1 MKIKDRIKAK
11 SPALFQKITNGCL
24 TIGAIGGAILTVAS
38 GGLLLPAYL
47 VTISGYMV
55 AVGVVGG
62 AVSKLTVDTGVD
74 NETEENG

>member
-11 SPALFQKITNGCL
+11 SPELFQKITNGCL

-55 AVGVVGG
+55 AVGVVG
-62 AVSKLTVDTGVD
+62 ASISKITVDKNTD
-74 NETEENG
+74 DE